1 MGPIQSITVGPNGLV
16 IPINR
21 RSLTSSL
28 CRASYEAEVGNE
40 SRILGHFWTVSG
52 GDVPPESLSAAG
64 SLSGRA
70 KAQQAWTAA
79 QGALRRTGHEGQEP
93 PLPLVVV
100 RAPCRGA
107 PQPVVGSLCREIAGA
122 QLRAGRG
129 SAGRSGA
136 SSGGG
141 EGRRRRRRAPPRSA
155 PPRCRARGSPAA
167 SGCTAPGRGRRRP
180 AGAPAR
186 A

>member
-100 RAPCRGA
+100 RAPRRGA
-107 PQPVVGSLCREIAGA
+107 PQPVAGIPLPRDRRRSA
-122 QLRAGRG
+122 Q
-129 SAGRSGA
+129 GRSRKRRTVGRVIWW
-136 SSGGG
+136 
-141 EGRRRRRRAPPRSA
+141 RRRTAKATPSTAPISPA
-155 PPRCRARGSPAA
+155 PMPSTRIPGSVRLHSPRARP
-167 SGCTAPGRGRRRP
+167 
-180 AGAPAR
+180 
-186 A
+186 